1 MIILSLFGQNVKRRS
16 WIVRLFIFP
25 VELVLTFLGLVE
37 PGPRNSPYWRHVESI
52 HDTSSER
59 TEREKLEKQSKKFLK
74 LNN

>member
-1 MIILSLFGQNVKRRS
+1 MIILRMFDQNINRRS

-25 VELVLTFLGLVE
+25 VELVLTFLGLIE

-52 HDTSSER
+52 HDSSSER
-59 TEREKLEKQSKKFLK
+59 TEREKLEEQSKKFLK